1 MKVLIVT
8 KNNIDKKKAKLDV
21 LLNSLKKNSI
31 KYDIIDYNDVEE
43 FYKEIHSKGY
53 KNDYNILIS
62 FGGDGTILKSA
73 RIARKLKIPILGI
86 NAGTIGF
93 LTVINDL
100 KGIDEA
106 IRKIVKKN
114 YTYIERSMLDV
125 RVYRKGKIVFNSYAV
140 NEATV
145 TTYNISKMAKY
156 KLYLGKEKNI
166 LTELSADGV
175 IVATPTGSTAHS
187 FSAGGPIV
195 LYDVNCFI
203 ITPICPF
210 TLNQRSFVVNSK
222 KIVNVEILNEG
233 QFIDIDGRINY
244 DLIVGDYI
252 TITELKNKV
261 KYIAFENNTFF
272 ENIRNKIKAL

>member
-1 MKVLIVT
+1 MNALIV
-8 KNNIDKKKAKLDV
+8 KKVNITKKKDKISY
-21 LLNSLKKNSI
+21 LLESLN
-31 KYDIIDYNDVEE
+31 KYKASYTVIDYNEVED
-43 FYKEIHSKGY
+43 FYKKIHSKNY

-93 LTVINDL
+93 LTAVNNL
-100 KGIDEA
+100 ENIDNA
-106 IRKIVKKN
+106 IKRIVDKDYN
-114 YTYIERSMLDV
+114 YIDRSMLDV
-125 RVYRKGKIVFNSYAV
+125 KVYRDGKIIFNSYAV
-140 NEATV
+140 NEATI
-145 TTYNISKMAKY
+145 TTINISKISKY
-156 KLYLGKEKNI
+156 KLFLGKENNI

-175 IVATPTGSTAHS
+175 IISTPTGSTAHS

-210 TLNQRSFVVNSK
+210 TLNQRSYVVNSK
-222 KIVNVEILNEG
+222 KSVNVEVLSNR
-233 QFIDIDGRINY
+233 QFVDVDGRINF
-244 DLIVGDYI
+244 DLVLGDKVV
-252 TITELKNKV
+252 ITELKNKV

>member
-1 MKVLIVT
+1 MKALVIT
-8 KNNIDKKKAKLDV
+8 KDNIEKKKAKIN
-21 LLNSLKKNSI
+21 LLIKKKKKNKI
-31 KYDIIDYNDVEE
+31 DYDIVGYSEVEA
-43 FYKEIHSKGY
+43 FYKKIHSKEF
-53 KNDYNILIS
+53 KNNINILIS

-93 LTVINDL
+93 LTVVNDL
-100 KGIDEA
+100 KDIDKA
-106 IRKIVKKN
+106 ISRLIKKD
-114 YTYIERSMLDV
+114 YSYIERSMLDV
-125 RVYRKGKIVFNSYAV
+125 KVYRKGKKVFNSYAV
-140 NEATV
+140 NEATI
-145 TTYNISKMAKY
+145 TTINISKMSKY
-156 KLYLGKEKNI
+156 KLYLGKEMNE

-210 TLNQRSFVVNSK
+210 TLNQRSYVVNSK
-222 KIVNVEILNEG
+222 KKVIVGVLNDN
-233 QFIDIDGRINY
+233 QFVDIDGRNNF
-244 DLIVGDYI
+244 DLLVGDEVEI
-252 TITELKNKV
+252 IELKNKV
-261 KYIAFENNTFF
+261 QYIAFENNTFF

>member
-1 MKVLIVT
+1 M
-8 KNNIDKKKAKLDV
+8 
-21 LLNSLKKNSI
+21 
-31 KYDIIDYNDVEE
+31 
-43 FYKEIHSKGY
+43 
-53 KNDYNILIS
+53 IS

-93 LTVINDL
+93 LTAVNNL
-100 KGIDEA
+100 ENIDNA
-106 IRKIVKKN
+106 IKRIVDKDYN
-114 YTYIERSMLDV
+114 YIDRSMLDV
-125 RVYRKGKIVFNSYAV
+125 KVYRDGKIIFNSYAV
-140 NEATV
+140 NEATI
-145 TTYNISKMAKY
+145 TTINISKISKY
-156 KLYLGKEKNI
+156 KLFLGKENNI

-175 IVATPTGSTAHS
+175 IISTPTGSTAHS

-210 TLNQRSFVVNSK
+210 TLNQRSYVVNSK
-222 KIVNVEILNEG
+222 KSVNVEVLSNR
-233 QFIDIDGRINY
+233 QFVDVDGRINF
-244 DLIVGDYI
+244 DLVLGDKVV
-252 TITELKNKV
+252 ITELKNKV

>member
-1 MKVLIVT
+1 MNALIV
-8 KNNIDKKKAKLDV
+8 KKVNISKKKDKISY
-21 LLNSLKKNSI
+21 LLESLN
-31 KYDIIDYNDVEE
+31 KYKASYTVIDYNEVED
-43 FYKEIHSKGY
+43 FYKRIHSKNY
-53 KNDYNILIS
+53 KNNYNILIS

-93 LTVINDL
+93 LTAVNNL
-100 KGIDEA
+100 ENIDNA
-106 IRKIVKKN
+106 IKRIVDKDYN
-114 YTYIERSMLDV
+114 YIDRSMLDV
-125 RVYRKGKIVFNSYAV
+125 KVYRDCKIIFNSYAV
-140 NEATV
+140 NEATI
-145 TTYNISKMAKY
+145 TTINISKISKY
-156 KLYLGKEKNI
+156 KLFLGKENNI

-175 IVATPTGSTAHS
+175 IISTPTGSTAHS

-210 TLNQRSFVVNSK
+210 TLNQRSYVVNSK
-222 KIVNVEILNEG
+222 KSVNVEVLSNE
-233 QFIDIDGRINY
+233 QFVDVDGRINF
-244 DLIVGDYI
+244 DLVLGDKVV
-252 TITELKNKV
+252 ITELKNKV

>member
-1 MKVLIVT
+1 MKAIIVT
-8 KNNIDKKKAKLDV
+8 KDNIDKKKVKLNS
-21 LLNSLKKNSI
+21 LLDSLKKNKIS
-31 KYDIIDYNDVEE
+31 YDIVEYSE
-43 FYKEIHSKGY
+43 VEIFYKRIHSKGY
-53 KNDYNILIS
+53 KNDIDILIS

-93 LTVINDL
+93 LTAVNDL
-100 KGIDEA
+100 KNIDTA
-106 IRKIVKKN
+106 IKRLVTKK
-114 YTYIERSMLDV
+114 YSYIERSMLDV
-125 RVYRKGKIVFNSYAV
+125 RIYRKGKKVFNSYAV
-140 NEATV
+140 NEATI
-145 TTYNISKMAKY
+145 TTFNISKMSKY
-156 KLYLGKEKNI
+156 KLFLGKEKNV

-210 TLNQRSFVVNSK
+210 TLNQRSYVVNSK
-222 KIVNVEILNEG
+222 KKVVVNVLNDNK
-233 QFIDIDGRINY
+233 FVDIDGRINF
-244 DLIVGDYI
+244 DLLVGDEVEIVELNNKVHYI
-252 TITELKNKV
+252 T
-261 KYIAFENNTFF
+261 FEDNTFF

>member
-8 KNNIDKKKAKLDV
+8 KNNIDKKKAKLNS
-21 LLNSLKKNSI
+21 LLNSLKKNNI
-31 KYDIIDYNDVEE
+31 KYSIIDYNDVEE
-43 FYKEIHSKGY
+43 FYKKIHDKHY
-53 KNDYNILIS
+53 KNEYNILIS

-100 KGIDEA
+100 KIIDEA
-106 IRKIVKKN
+106 INRIVKKN
-114 YTYIERSMLDV
+114 YAYIERSMLDV
-125 RVYRKGKIVFNSYAV
+125 RVYRNGKLVFNSYAV
-140 NEATV
+140 NEATI

-156 KLYLGKEKNI
+156 RLYLGKEKNI

-222 KIVNVEILNEG
+222 KSVNIEVLNG
-233 QFIDIDGRINY
+233 AQFIDVDGRINY
-244 DLIVGDYI
+244 DLLVGDYI

-261 KYIAFENNTFF
+261 KYISFENNTFF

>member
-1 MKVLIVT
+1 MKAIIVT
-8 KNNIDKKKAKLDV
+8 KDNIDKKKSKTND
-21 LLNSLKKNSI
+21 LLKSLEKNKI
-31 KYDIIDYNDVEE
+31 KYEIIEYNEVED
-43 FYKEIHSKGY
+43 FYRKVHTKGF
-53 KNDYNILIS
+53 KNDIDLLIS

-93 LTVINDL
+93 LTAVNDL
-100 KGIDEA
+100 KDIDKA
-106 IRKIVKKN
+106 IKRVVKKD
-114 YTYIERSMLDV
+114 YSYVERSMLDV
-125 RVYRKGKIVFNSYAV
+125 RVYRNGKKVFNSYAV
-140 NEATV
+140 NEATI
-145 TTYNISKMAKY
+145 TTINISKMSKY
-156 KLYLGKEKNI
+156 KLLLGKERNA

-210 TLNQRSFVVNSK
+210 TLNQRSYVVNSK
-222 KIVNVEILNEG
+222 KNVIVNILNEN
-233 QFIDIDGRINY
+233 QFVDIDGRNNF
-244 DLIVGDYI
+244 DLLVGDDVEI
-252 TITELKNKV
+252 IELKNKV
-261 KYIAFENNTFF
+261 QYITFETNTFF